1 MNAFKVGI
9 LTLVAIA
16 AMGYMSLRI
25 TAGKSE
31 FGEYVRYKAIV
42 ADAAGIF
49 TKSQIKVAG
58 INAGRIVAIKLKGS
72 EALIE
77 FEVREDIVVTSTA
90 ILRIKSVGFLG
101 DKYLDIDL
109 GQGGSERLEAGSF
122 VRAISGGGFDKIGE
136 DASDVLRLVK
146 EALNKDGENILRQ
159 IFENTKRVT
168 ENLEEISVTLKKIT
182 TGKEEKLDKIVD
194 NIARITEQLAYET
207 DGQAEGSLAE
217 RVRKIGPILED
228 VGVVVQ
234 DLREGKGTVGKL
246 LRDEYVVDQ
255 LSNTL
260 SGVNRI
266 VNRINNITADI
277 SIYGGATT
285 RGDSDSRFDVDLYPS
300 PERFFRIGVA
310 SNSFGPEDLEI
321 KQTTTTTGGSSS
333 VVREEIVTEE
343 SFKFNAQIGRKFH
356 NWAFRVGLFETTG
369 GLAVDYYVPQWGSRF
384 SAEVFDYDEDVG
396 PFARIV
402 TEWKLWNVIYGRV
415 SGEDLVSKRNRAA
428 AAFSLGVRFTDRDIA
443 SLFGFLL
450 N

>member
-1 MNAFKVGI
+1 MNAFKVGL
-9 LTLVAIA
+9 LTLVSIIA
-16 AMGYMSLRI
+16 LAYMSIRI

-31 FGEYVRYKAIV
+31 FGDFIKYKAIV
-42 ADAAGIF
+42 SDAAGIF

-58 INAGRIVAIKLKGS
+58 INAGKIVAIKLKGS

-77 FEVREDIVVTSTA
+77 FEVREDITVTESA

-109 GQGGSERLEAGSF
+109 GQGAGDRLEAGSF
-122 VRAISGGGFDKIGE
+122 VRAISGGGFEKIGE

-146 EALNKDGENILRQ
+146 EALNKDGENILRS
-159 IFENTKRVT
+159 IFENTKKVT
-168 ENLEEISVTLKKIT
+168 ENLNQISITLKRIT
-182 TGKEEKLDKIVD
+182 VGKEEKLDQIVD
-194 NIARITEQLAYET
+194 NLAKIAEQLAYET
-207 DGQAEGSLAE
+207 DGTAEGSLAE

-277 SIYGGATT
+277 SIYGGVTT

-310 SNSFGPEDLEI
+310 RNSFGPDDTEI
-321 KQTTTTTGGSSS
+321 KQTTTTVGGVAS
-333 VVREEIVTEE
+333 VQRTEVITEE

-369 GLAVDYYVPQWGSRF
+369 GLAVDYEVPRWGSRF
-384 SAEVFDYDEDVG
+384 SAEVFDYDKDLG

-402 TEWKLWNVIYGRV
+402 TEWKLWNVVYTRI
-415 SGEDLVSKRNRAA
+415 SGEDLVSKRNRSAA
-428 AAFSLGVRFTDRDIA
+428 AIELGVRFTDRDIA